1 MKRFLLALGCAAL
14 ALTSAAVAGEHR
26 RGLVVSHSYSD
37 TDGDGWM
44 TRAEAAAAAD
54 RAFDNL
60 DTDGDGRLTQ
70 ADFDARFA
78 ALDREVEEALARADV
93 EVERAHAQAREARS
107 QARHARRQ
115 ARAAA
120 EDARNA
126 ERRVERIES
135 RDGRVVER
143 HVLVLR
149 GDGAEDI
156 EAPIPPVPPRAP
168 RAPRLTGAGMFA
180 HFEEADLDG
189 DGALSREEFRAQQLR
204 RFDADD
210 ANGDGRIRAPQPPA
224 PPEAPVTPRPPR

>member
-14 ALTSAAVAGEHR
+14 ALTSAAAAGEHR
-26 RGLVVSHSYSD
+26 RGLVIGHSFSD

-54 RAFDNL
+54 RAFDDL

-93 EVERAHAQAREARS
+93 ARERAHAQAREARAH
-107 QARHARRQ
+107 AREARRQ

-120 EDARNA
+120 EDARNV

-149 GDGAEDI
+149 GDGADEI
-156 EAPIPPVPPRAP
+156 APPAPPRPP

-180 HFEEADLDG
+180 HFEEADLNG

-224 PPEAPVTPRPPR
+224 PPEAPAAPRPPR

>member
-1 MKRFLLALGCAAL
+1 MKRFLLALGCAA
-14 ALTSAAVAGEHR
+14 AFTTAAAAGEHSR
-26 RGLVVSHSYSD
+26 VVIGHSFAD

-93 EVERAHAQAREARS
+93 EIERAHAQAREARTH
-107 QARHARRQ
+107 AREARRQ

-120 EDARNA
+120 EDARNI
-126 ERRVERIES
+126 ERRVERTES

-149 GDGAEDI
+149 GGEAAE
-156 EAPIPPVPPRAP
+156 AAIPPRPPRPP
-168 RAPRLTGAGMFA
+168 RPPQLSGAGMFA
-180 HFEEADLDG
+180 HFEEADLNG

-210 ANGDGRIRAPQPPA
+210 ANGDGRIRAPRPPA
-224 PPEAPVTPRPPR
+224 PPEAPAAPRPPR